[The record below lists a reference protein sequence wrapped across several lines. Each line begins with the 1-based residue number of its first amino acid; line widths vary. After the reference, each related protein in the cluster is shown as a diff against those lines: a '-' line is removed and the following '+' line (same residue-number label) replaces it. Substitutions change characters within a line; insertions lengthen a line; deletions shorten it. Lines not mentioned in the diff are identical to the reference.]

1 MILQDTSGC
10 SHRHGYK
17 LFKVRAP
24 PHVME
29 MMHCAGVSFGP
40 LTKEN
45 TATITPSR
53 KASCMPPSFLKPWK
67 EATNKDSSDTTAP
80 YNNSESFSFL
90 KGYLIVPIEMI
101 YSLDLF
107 RSTHREQDCITIQYR
122 STLAA

>member
-1 MILQDTSGC
+1 
-10 SHRHGYK
+10 
-17 LFKVRAP
+17 
-24 PHVME
+24 
-29 MMHCAGVSFGP
+29 MHYAGVSFDP

-53 KASCMPPSFLKPWK
+53 KASCMPPNFPKPWK
-67 EATNKDSSDTTAP
+67 EATNKDSSDTAAP

-107 RSTHREQDCITIQYR
+107 RSTHREQDCTTIQYR